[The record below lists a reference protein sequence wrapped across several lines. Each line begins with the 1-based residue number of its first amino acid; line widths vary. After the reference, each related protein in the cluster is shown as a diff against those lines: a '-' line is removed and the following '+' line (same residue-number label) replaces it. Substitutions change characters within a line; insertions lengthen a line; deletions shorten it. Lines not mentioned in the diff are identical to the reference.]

1 MFEFAS
7 PAFKSFSNGY
17 HLNRPI
23 FDADLL
29 QECEKI
35 GVTVLRPAELNDLE
49 LKTHNS
55 ILNVTLNGESVN
67 IKTRWFIDAS
77 GNFRYVKKKL
87 KWVDKEL
94 TLNTGAITAHFTN
107 LPSEST
113 WDREETFYWNK
124 NAIGSKAYSTTHFL
138 KPHSWWWLIKLD
150 ESTTSIGVVYDKN
163 NIKFSDAESYFNQSI
178 KEDKLL
184 SKVTKN
190 AKISKINH
198 LNSLPYVCSKMHQD
212 NVAVIGDA
220 GAFIDPLFS
229 PGLELICQ
237 QNEHLVSLLLD
248 YFKTD
253 RKDLKA
259 WRNYEKQFVNTYL
272 DRIFVYSK
280 LYHFMHSFDLFS
292 NATQLL
298 FFGYQSFSVLP
309 LKYFPRRIKYP
320 GRFQTL
326 DRAVIKWVFNR
337 FYKISV
343 KRTQQNRQSVSLHQP
358 LFYSRVSIPNG
369 IFYVLKPVQ
378 LALLWLTNYIKIEA
392 TEGYNLFKSEC
403 LRLLK
408 KDQQL

>member
-369 IFYVLKPVQ
+369 VFYVLKPVQ

>member
-17 HLNRPI
+17 HLNRSV

-29 QECEKI
+29 QKCEKI
-35 GVTVLRPAELNDLE
+35 GITVLRPAELYDID
-49 LKTHNS
+49 LKTHKS
-55 ILNVTLNGESVN
+55 VLHITLNGESVD
-67 IKTRWFIDAS
+67 IETRWFIDAS

-107 LPSEST
+107 LPPQST
-113 WDREETFYWNK
+113 WDREGASYWNK
-124 NAIGSKAYSTTHFL
+124 NALGSKAYSTTHFL

-190 AKISKINH
+190 AKRSKINH
-198 LNSLPYVCSKMHQD
+198 LNSLPYVCAKMHHD

-237 QNEHLVSLLLD
+237 QNEHLISLLLD

-259 WRNYEKQFVNTYL
+259 WGNYEKQFVDTYL

-280 LYHFMHSFDLFS
+280 LYHFMHSYDLFS

-309 LKYFPRRIKYP
+309 LKYFHRRIKNP
-320 GRFQTL
+320 RRFQIL
-326 DRAVIKWVFNR
+326 DKAIIKWVFNR
-337 FYKISV
+337 LYKISV
-343 KRTQQNRQSVSLHQP
+343 KRTQQNRQSFSLNQP

-369 IFYVLKPVQ
+369 VFYVFKPIQ

-392 TEGYNLFKSEC
+392 TEGYSLFKSSC

-408 KDQQL
+408 KGR

>member
-7 PAFKSFSNGY
+7 PAFKSLSNGY

-23 FDADLL
+23 FDAVLL

-35 GVTVLRPAELNDLE
+35 GVAVLRPAELNDLE

-55 ILNVTLNGESVN
+55 ILNITLNGESVN

-369 IFYVLKPVQ
+369 VFYVLKPVQ

>member
-7 PAFKSFSNGY
+7 PAFKSLSNGY

-55 ILNVTLNGESVN
+55 ILNITLNGEAVN

-369 IFYVLKPVQ
+369 VFYVLKPVQ

-408 KDQQL
+408 KDQKL

>member
-55 ILNVTLNGESVN
+55 ILNITLNGESVN

-237 QNEHLVSLLLD
+237 QNEHLISLLLD

>member
-7 PAFKSFSNGY
+7 PAFKSLSNGY

-55 ILNVTLNGESVN
+55 ILNITLNGESVN

-369 IFYVLKPVQ
+369 VFYVLKPVQ